1 MKNSKDYQEAKRTA
15 IDKAA
20 GATPLS
26 DIFGAGFDFA
36 MSLPKQLSAYTFK
49 PGELAAYKGATY
61 EVVNFTRCED
71 CDLCTDGS
79 CGLPDEVE
87 CPSYDI
93 MFKKVE

>member
-1 MKNSKDYQEAKRTA
+1 MKNSREYQDAKRNA
-15 IDKAA
+15 VNNAA
-20 GATPLS
+20 GATPRS
-26 DIFGAGFDFA
+26 DIFEAGFDFA
-36 MSLPKQLSAYTFK
+36 MRQPKQLSAYTFK